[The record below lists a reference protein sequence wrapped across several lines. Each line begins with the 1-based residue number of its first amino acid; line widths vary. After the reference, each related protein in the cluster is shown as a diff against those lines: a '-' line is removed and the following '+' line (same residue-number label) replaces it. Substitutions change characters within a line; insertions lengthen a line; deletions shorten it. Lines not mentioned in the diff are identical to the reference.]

1 MARTDSIIRLTL
13 IIRKLKSKPSSFDE
27 IEDFLEVE
35 GEIYGYNFSLSKRTF
50 QRDIQDI
57 ASIFSLEI
65 KYDSKIRAYRIV
77 DENPANE
84 RLIEA
89 FNIFSALETK
99 ERIPDI
105 MFFEDRK
112 PLGLEHLHGLLHAI
126 KNKKAVE
133 FNYQKYWEGINK
145 KRLISPYGLKE
156 FNQRWY
162 LVGLNH
168 EDQKIKIFGLDRLS
182 DLNITNLEFI
192 KTDFNLSEYFH
203 YCFGIIRPDG
213 KEDKP
218 EKVVLRFNAFKGRY
232 IKSLPL
238 HHSQRIVKDDEHEA
252 IVELEV
258 YLTHDFKM
266 EVLSHGHEAK
276 VLEPAHFGKEVEEEL
291 LKNLTQYK

>member
-1 MARTDSIIRLTL
+1 
-13 IIRKLKSKPSSFDE
+13 
-27 IEDFLEVE
+27 
-35 GEIYGYNFSLSKRTF
+35 
-50 QRDIQDI
+50 
-57 ASIFSLEI
+57 LEI
-65 KYDSKIRAYRIV
+65 KYDSNIRAYRIV
-77 DENPANE
+77 EENPANE

-112 PLGLEHLHGLLHAI
+112 PLGLEHLHGLIHAI

-133 FNYQKYWEGINK
+133 FNYQKYWEGTNK

-192 KTDFNLSEYFH
+192 KTDFNLSEFFH

-213 KEDKP
+213 RDEKP

-238 HHSQRIVKDDEHEA
+238 HHSQRIVKDNEQET

-266 EVLSHGHEAK
+266 EVLSHGYEAK
-276 VLEPAHFGKEVEEEL
+276 VLEPTHFGKEIEEEL
-291 LKNLTQYK
+291 LKNLKHYN

>member
-13 IIRKLKSKPSSFDE
+13 IIRKLKSKPSSFEE

-35 GEIYGYNFSLSKRTF
+35 GEIYGYNFALSKRTF

-65 KYDSKIRAYRIV
+65 KYDSNIRAYRIIE
-77 DENPANE
+77 ENPANE

-192 KTDFNLSEYFH
+192 KTDFNLSEYFK
-203 YCFGIIRPDG
+203 YCFGIIRPEG
-213 KEDKP
+213 KNHKP

-238 HHSQRIVKDDEHEA
+238 HHSQRILKDDEHDT
-252 IVELEV
+252 IVELHV

-276 VLEPAHFGKEVEEEL
+276 VLEPTHFGKEIEEEL
-291 LKNLTQYK
+291 LQNLGQYK

>member
-13 IIRKLKSKPSSFDE
+13 IIRKLKSKPSSFEE
-27 IEDFLEVE
+27 IENFLEVE
-35 GEIYGYNFSLSKRTF
+35 GEIYGYNFALSKRTF

-65 KYDSKIRAYRIV
+65 KYDSNIRAYRIIE
-77 DENPANE
+77 ENPANE

-182 DLNITNLEFI
+182 DLNITKLEFI
-192 KTDFNLSEYFH
+192 KTDFNLSEYFK

-213 KEDKP
+213 KDDRP

-238 HHSQRIVKDDEHEA
+238 HYSQRLVKEDEHET

-276 VLEPAHFGKEVEEEL
+276 VLEPAHFGKEIEEEL

>member
-13 IIRKLKSKPSSFDE
+13 IIRKLKSRPSSFEE
-27 IEDFLEVE
+27 IEDFLDIEA
-35 GEIYGYNFSLSKRTF
+35 EIYGYDFSLSKRTF

-65 KYDSKIRAYRIV
+65 KYDPNIKAYRIIE
-77 DENPANE
+77 ENPANE

-133 FNYQKYWEGINK
+133 FNYQKYWEGITK

-182 DLNITNLEFI
+182 DLNIMNLDFI
-192 KTDFNLSEYFH
+192 ETDFKLSEYFK

-213 KEDKP
+213 KDDKP

-238 HHSQRIVKDDEHEA
+238 HHSQRIVRDDEHDT
-252 IVELEV
+252 IVELHV

-276 VLEPAHFGKEVEEEL
+276 VLEPAHFGKEIEEEL